1 MTIESGLLVSMAALV
16 ARAVAT
22 ALVSTADDGIGI
34 VKDDTMKGIDDDDV
48 IEDDDDD
55 GTVCDMWVLWDED
68 DDSVLLVDRL
78 ATLLVISSML

>member
-1 MTIESGLLVSMAALV
+1 MAALV

-22 ALVSTADDGIGI
+22 ALVSTTDDGMGI
-34 VKDDTMKGIDDDDV
+34 KDDTMKGIDDDDV

-55 GTVCDMWVLWDED
+55 GTVLCDMWVLWDDD